1 MKDLFPALLLRSQSA
16 LSDCFLVITLPC
28 HHMKRCMDRIGSYL
42 HPAIRSVHFAN
53 ADILL
58 VWCMARTNI
67 VFYVSWITAPINRK

>member
-1 MKDLFPALLLRSQSA
+1 MFPALLLRSQLA

-28 HHMKRCMDRIGSYL
+28 HHMKRYMDSIDSYL

-58 VWCMARTNI
+58 VWR
-67 VFYVSWITAPINRK
+67 PIIGSEGELIMLTCVRSRHRNL